1 MNFKMTRT
9 AMALVHNSYVVFV
22 ILLFSCGSQGLS
34 LDHNPHARPITKS
47 RSRTTPHVSQN
58 TVEQRTSSKK
68 EEISFFSDPA
78 SGLSRASFV
87 STCAAFCLVGSQAML
102 ASALPTTTGGEPLH
116 PTLLQAAA
124 AGSRPNP
131 SAAQE
136 SISGAIAGGA
146 LTVTKTIIKFPLDTV
161 TVRLQMPNA
170 NQFVNSIDDIR
181 SLFGGSYNGVTLTLL
196 SNIPAGAVFFAVKDA
211 TKAALRDY
219 SPLGADAPKW
229 VTTSLAVAAAQ
240 IPYWLIRNPSEVVKV
255 RQQARLEGYGEGVS
269 AWSAIQATLQ
279 QGVQVSSSSGGDNIT
294 RTASNGDL
302 GVFYTGYWENIVYA
316 YPADVLKFIAYES
329 ITQGRKDLSPSEGA
343 LAGAMAT
350 AIAQFVTTPLD
361 VVRNR
366 LMTGKTKV
374 GSSEN
379 DNNVDKKE
387 AATGTNRATKY
398 VQALAA
404 LARDEGLAGLFAGAA
419 PRVGK
424 AALSGAVQFA
434 TYEETKQKIASMIQN
449 PKIVK

>member
-1 MNFKMTRT
+1 M
-9 AMALVHNSYVVFV
+9 VV
-22 ILLFSCGSQGLS
+22 
-34 LDHNPHARPITKS
+34 P
-47 RSRTTPHVSQN
+47 
-58 TVEQRTSSKK
+58 
-68 EEISFFSDPA
+68 
-78 SGLSRASFV
+78 
-87 STCAAFCLVGSQAML
+87 QATF
-102 ASALPTTTGGEPLH
+102 ASALPATTGGEPLA
-116 PTLLQAAA
+116 PTLLKAAA
-124 AGSRPNP
+124 GGSRPNP
-131 SAAQE
+131 SVAQE

-170 NQFVNSIDDIR
+170 NKYVTSLGDIR
-181 SLFGGSYNGVTLTLL
+181 RLFGGSYNGMTLTLL

-211 TKAALRDY
+211 AKAALRDY
-219 SPLGADAPKW
+219 TPVGSDSPKW

-255 RQQARLEGYGEGVS
+255 RQQAGLEGYGEGVS

-279 QGVQVSSSSGGDNIT
+279 QGAQVSSSSGGDKIT
-294 RTASNGDL
+294 RAANQLSKGDL
-302 GVFYTGYWENIVYA
+302 GVFYTGYWENIIYA

-366 LMTGKTKV
+366 LMTGKTRV

-387 AATGTNRATKY
+387 AAKGTIRATKY
-398 VQALAA
+398 VHALAA

-434 TYEETKQKIASMIQN
+434 TYEETKQKIASMIQR
-449 PKIVK
+449 